1 MRMGNK
7 LRKQELRRN
16 MELLVRA
23 WRGTAALLGSEQ
35 AGHVGLALT
44 VAAQQGVDT
53 EGGGLLHHGLTA
65 V

>member
-1 MRMGNK
+1 
-7 LRKQELRRN
+7 
-16 MELLVRA
+16 MELLVRT

-44 VAAQQGVDT
+44 AAAQQGVDT

-65 V
+65 AV